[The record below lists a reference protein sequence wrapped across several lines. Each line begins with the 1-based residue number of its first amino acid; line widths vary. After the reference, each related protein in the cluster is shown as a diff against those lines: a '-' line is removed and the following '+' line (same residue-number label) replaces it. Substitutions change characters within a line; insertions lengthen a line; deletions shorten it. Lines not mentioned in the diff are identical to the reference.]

1 MLWTQKLEDN
11 NVMDS
16 GATNLNSG
24 DKLILSAG
32 NDRRVWTVSAV
43 NNQVVKYFDE
53 NGLHILM
60 TFGQRFRSHPAK
72 GSDDTRPTITTTSG
86 QGI

>member
-1 MLWTQKLEDN
+1 
-11 NVMDS
+11 MDIE
-16 GATNLNSG
+16 GLNLNSG

-53 NGLHILM
+53 NGRYGQMPLAHLAELM
-60 TFGQRFRSHPAK
+60 TNHQL
-72 GSDDTRPTITTTSG
+72 TIAASG
-86 QGI
+86 CE

>member
-1 MLWTQKLEDN
+1 
-11 NVMDS
+11 MDIE
-16 GATNLNSG
+16 GLNLNSG

-53 NGLHILM
+53 NGRYGQMPLAHLAELM
-60 TFGQRFRSHPAK
+60 KNHQL
-72 GSDDTRPTITTTSG
+72 TIAASG
-86 QGI
+86 CE

>member
-1 MLWTQKLEDN
+1 LEDN
-11 NVMDS
+11 NVMDT
-16 GATNLNSG
+16 GATTLNSG

-53 NGLHILM
+53 NGRYGQMPLAHLVELM
-60 TFGQRFRSHPAK
+60 KNHQLDIEMGGA
-72 GSDDTRPTITTTSG
+72 
-86 QGI
+86 

>member
-1 MLWTQKLEDN
+1 MEI
-11 NVMDS
+11 

-32 NDRRVWTVSAV
+32 SERRIWTVSAV

-53 NGLHILM
+53 NGRYGQMPLAHLAELM
-60 TFGQRFRSHPAK
+60 KNHQLEIAAS
-72 GSDDTRPTITTTSG
+72 GSE
-86 QGI
+86 